1 MCPSPCSCG
10 PFPLIGT
17 QDGGISENM
26 AGRAG
31 EMPVV
36 FDTVVNFTGILNSFL
51 SEHKACS
58 SPRGTLGVGVGEDA
72 VMKLVSQCCLNI
84 VDNSV
89 KFLFMNI
96 SV

>member
-1 MCPSPCSCG
+1 MG
-10 PFPLIGT
+10 
-17 QDGGISENM
+17 M
-26 AGRAG
+26 GRAR

-58 SPRGTLGVGVGEDA
+58 SPIAGHWGVGVGEDA

-96 SV
+96 FV

>member
-1 MCPSPCSCG
+1 MNTKPVLVLAG
-10 PFPLIGT
+10 H
-17 QDGGISENM
+17 GG
-26 AGRAG
+26 
-31 EMPVV
+31 
-36 FDTVVNFTGILNSFL
+36 
-51 SEHKACS
+51 
-58 SPRGTLGVGVGEDA
+58 GVGEDA

>member
-1 MCPSPCSCG
+1 MP
-10 PFPLIGT
+10 
-17 QDGGISENM
+17 
-26 AGRAG
+26 AG
-31 EMPVV
+31 
-36 FDTVVNFTGILNSFL
+36 FWHNFTGIWNSFL

-58 SPRGTLGVGVGEDA
+58 SPSRTLGVGVGGGGRS

-89 KFLFMNI
+89 KFLFMSI

>member
-1 MCPSPCSCG
+1 MP
-10 PFPLIGT
+10 
-17 QDGGISENM
+17 
-26 AGRAG
+26 AG
-31 EMPVV
+31 
-36 FDTVVNFTGILNSFL
+36 FWLNFTGIWNSFL

-58 SPRGTLGVGVGEDA
+58 SPSWTLGVGGGRVGVGEDA

-89 KFLFMNI
+89 KFLFMTI